1 MAHGCRREAVAICG
15 HLREPH
21 RCLGWPWCGGGG
33 GVVVLKCR
41 EGCSSAGSRMARLC
55 RPEPGETMHN

>member
-1 MAHGCRREAVAICG
+1 MVISESPIGAWDGPGVVGE
-15 HLREPH
+15 
-21 RCLGWPWCGGGG
+21 G